1 MGHKEAYTMGM
12 FTAELRNLFTDLARY
27 YIGSTHIERGTKIK
41 PADNTPVTDLDNFA
55 LVQLRRIISSRF
67 PSDYTLG
74 EEDGLNP
81 DDIKQVLE
89 RQDELQWT
97 VDGLDGTWH
106 YAAGTNSY
114 GATIARR
121 FGNKILYAVI
131 FRPVDAQLRHN
142 GFFWAE
148 RGKGAWEWCG
158 DCINYHQLR
167 TAHAGKLGRMVVM
180 LEGSSKNFFRPPVS
194 YVGEAETT
202 RPSLSSCIAATTVAR
217 GDASALVTVD
227 NKPWDNWPSILLIE
241 EAGGIVT
248 DYQGNPWSPE
258 NCGNIVAAANKA
270 DHERILRLLNK
281 N

>member
-148 RGKGAWEWCG
+148 RG
-158 DCINYHQLR
+158 R
-167 TAHAGKLGRMVVM
+167 AHGNG
-180 LEGSSKNFFRPPVS
+180 
-194 YVGEAETT
+194 
-202 RPSLSSCIAATTVAR
+202 AATVSTITNSEPLTLANWGGWWLCLRDRPKTSSGLRFPTSAKQKPRGPAYQAVSRQQPLPAATQAR
-217 GDASALVTVD
+217 SSRWTINPGTTGQAFCSLKKPAVLLPTTKVTPGRQ
-227 NKPWDNWPSILLIE
+227 K
-241 EAGGIVT
+241 T
-248 DYQGNPWSPE
+248 
-258 NCGNIVAAANKA
+258 AA
-270 DHERILRLLNK
+270 IS
-281 N
+281 